1 MPGMVLGDVASWRR
15 LYLAA
20 KPSQMVVNVDG
31 LAYPL
36 HHPTTCSRQTRVQGY
51 LSSVVLSRHYSGQ

>member
-1 MPGMVLGDVASWRR
+1 MSGMFLGDVASRRR

-20 KPSQMVVNVDG
+20 KPSHVGVNVDE

-36 HHPTTCSRQTRVQGY
+36 A
-51 LSSVVLSRHYSGQ
+51 LSYDL